1 MRNLVN
7 LVSTAGALVLAATPL
22 LAIGGVAH
30 AQDAQAIRIQVSDL
44 DFSRPEAA
52 ATFDRRVASAADT
65 LCRTF
70 GPTELARVAACERA
84 VRDEAQGQLQ
94 RMRAGGERAPAWSVA
109 AR

>member
-22 LAIGGVAH
+22 LAVGSVAH
-30 AQDAQAIRIQVSDL
+30 AQDAQAVRIQVSDL
-44 DFSRPEAA
+44 DFSRPQARVA
-52 ATFDRRVASAADT
+52 FDRRVRFAADT
-65 LCRTF
+65 LCRSS

-84 VRDEAQGQLQ
+84 VRDEVQGQLQ
-94 RMRAGGERAPAWSVA
+94 GVRIRGEGVAAWSVA